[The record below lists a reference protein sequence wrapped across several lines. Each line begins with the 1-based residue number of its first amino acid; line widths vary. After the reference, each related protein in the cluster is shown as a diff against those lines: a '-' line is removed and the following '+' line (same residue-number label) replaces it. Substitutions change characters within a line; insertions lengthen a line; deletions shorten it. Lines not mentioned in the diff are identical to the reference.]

1 MPVLLITIP
10 QYSVMHIIDVKITV
24 MQNTPVSDD
33 RKMMIMTI
41 IKAHMLY
48 LNLLLTI

>member
-1 MPVLLITIP
+1 MPVLLIIIT

-33 RKMMIMTI
+33 RKMMIMMIT
-41 IKAHMLY
+41 KAHISQP
-48 LNLLLTI
+48 TAHF